1 MPRKIQ
7 FPRFDPP
14 PLTPEQ
20 VQLLDQQETE
30 TLAGVQ
36 STIID
41 VYKHH
46 RKAGMK
52 RGLATLGI
60 CQRVEYMLPNT
71 TLESAASV
79 IAVLAIKIADQQLA
93 AEGFED

>member
-1 MPRKIQ
+1 MPRKMQ
-7 FPRFDPP
+7 YPRFEPP

-20 VQLLDQQETE
+20 VQMLDTQEAE
-30 TLAGVQ
+30 TLDSVQ
-36 STIID
+36 EMIID

-46 RKAGMK
+46 RKLGRK
-52 RGLATLGI
+52 RGICTLGI